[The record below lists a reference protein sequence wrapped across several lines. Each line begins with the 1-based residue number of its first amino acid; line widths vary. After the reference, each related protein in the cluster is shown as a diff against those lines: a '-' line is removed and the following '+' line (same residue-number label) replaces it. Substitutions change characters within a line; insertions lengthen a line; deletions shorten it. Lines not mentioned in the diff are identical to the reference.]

1 MKIAEDRKHNK
12 YYDTI
17 YVKKA
22 RANYFYDEYLVA
34 YWDKSVPYVWDWQ
47 SMNEAGDKWVIVEI
61 KGTYYEAPSDLDPT
75 LPINRLH
82 SVPSKGIRFLG
93 KVFKKH
99 IYNKYISAK
108 FSV

>member
-1 MKIAEDRKHNK
+1 MKLAEDRKHNR

-22 RANYFYDEYLVA
+22 HANYFYDEYLVA
-34 YWDKSVPYVWDWQ
+34 YWDKSVPHVWEWQ
-47 SMNEAGDKWVIVEI
+47 SMNEAGDKWVITEI
-61 KGTYYEAPSDLDPT
+61 KGSYYESPSDLDPT
-75 LPINRLH
+75 LPINRLYNI
-82 SVPSKGIRFLG
+82 PTRIIRFLG
-93 KVFKKH
+93 KLFKKH